1 MVRNIPIQGQGSTR
15 KTSGST
21 PLGWSMLPKGHLSWE
36 EIETNMKI
44 KNWFIQIIWNILRI
58 KQHSIS
64 NHLLKQLPK
73 YQRNNFIEKLNW
85 GKSKWA
91 GIWKRLFRIWKE
103 RRKIERILEKFR
115 YSIRSKRWFL
125 GNKQIFCSLM
135 RAKSNLKEV
144 LPSFRLL
151 NLRAANLF
159 KVVSKTPLRN

>member
-1 MVRNIPIQGQGSTR
+1 MVRNIPTLGQGSTR

-21 PLGWSMLPKGHLSWE
+21 PLGWSMSLKGHVRWE
-36 EIETNMKI
+36 EIKINMKI

-85 GKSKWA
+85 GKSKWV

-115 YSIRSKRWFL
+115 YSIRSKRWFRDS
-125 GNKQIFCSLM
+125 KQIFCSLM

-144 LPSFRLL
+144 PLSFRLL